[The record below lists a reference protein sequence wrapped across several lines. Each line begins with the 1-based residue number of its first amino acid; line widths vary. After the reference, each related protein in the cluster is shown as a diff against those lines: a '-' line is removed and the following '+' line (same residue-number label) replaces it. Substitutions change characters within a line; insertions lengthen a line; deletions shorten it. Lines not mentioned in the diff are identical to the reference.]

1 MEVIFNK
8 LTYIE
13 NKNSAREINYLDNV
27 NLVIDKGTIHG
38 FIGDRLDILGKLLM
52 VIKRPSSG
60 EIRIDNLKI
69 KRNSHIDNINM
80 LRKRIG
86 FIYNDYNKLFLEDSV
101 LKEISSIM
109 NNYSYTTKNVV
120 KHIVQALKI
129 VGLDESYLDKDP
141 NELSK
146 EEKKKIELASVLS
159 YNPELIVLD
168 NFDRG
173 LSNRDKEYFRR
184 LFLRLK
190 NKYDKTIIIITR
202 DVSFLFDIV
211 DNVTVINKG
220 NIVLSEGKEIF
231 YNNNLYKFVNMPKII
246 EFTRYAEVNGHDIK
260 KCLDIKELIKELYR
274 NVR

>member
-1 MEVIFNK
+1 MEIIFNK

-13 NKNSAREINYLDNV
+13 NRNSAREIKYLDNV
-27 NLVIDKGTIHG
+27 NLVINPGTIHG
-38 FIGDRLDILGKLLM
+38 FIGDRLDIIGKLLM
-52 VIKRPSSG
+52 VLKRPSSG
-60 EIRIDNLKI
+60 EIKIDNLKI
-69 KRNSHIDNINM
+69 KRNSHIDNINL

-101 LKEISSIM
+101 LKEISNIM
-109 NNYSYTTKNVV
+109 TNYYCDTKNVV
-120 KHIVQALKI
+120 KHVVQALKI
-129 VGLDESYLDKDP
+129 VGLDESYLDRDP
-141 NELSK
+141 NELSMV
-146 EEKKKIELASVLS
+146 EKKKIELAIVFS

-173 LSNRDKEYFRR
+173 LSNRDREYFKR

-211 DNVTVINKG
+211 DNVTVINNG

-231 YNNNLYKFVNMPKII
+231 YNTNLYKFVNMPKIV
-246 EFTRYAEVNGHDIK
+246 EFTKYAESLGHDIK

-274 NVR
+274 NVG

>member
-8 LTYIE
+8 LTYVE
-13 NKNSAREINYLDNV
+13 NKNSAREIKYLDNV
-27 NLVIDKGTIHG
+27 NLVINKGSIHG

-69 KRNSHIDNINM
+69 KRNSHIDNINI

-86 FIYNDYNKLFLEDSV
+86 FIYNDYNKLFLEDTV
-101 LKEISSIM
+101 LKEISTIM
-109 NNYSYTTKNVV
+109 NNYHFSTENIV

-129 VGLDESYLDKDP
+129 VGLDESYLDRDP
-141 NELSK
+141 NELSTI
-146 EEKKKIELASVLS
+146 EKKKIELASVFS

-173 LSNRDKEYFRR
+173 LSNRDKDYFKR

-190 NKYDKTIIIITR
+190 NKYDKTFIIITK

-220 NIVLSEGKEIF
+220 NIILSEGKEIF
-231 YNNNLYKFVNMPKII
+231 YNSNLYRFINMPKII
-246 EFTRYAEVNGHDIK
+246 EFTRYAESEGHDIK